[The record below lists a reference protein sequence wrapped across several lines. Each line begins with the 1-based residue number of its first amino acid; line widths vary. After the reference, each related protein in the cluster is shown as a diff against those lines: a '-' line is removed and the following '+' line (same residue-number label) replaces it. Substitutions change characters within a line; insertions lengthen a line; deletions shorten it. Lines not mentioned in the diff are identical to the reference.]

1 MTFKIALV
9 GCGGMGRRHAHGYI
23 ELRKYFDTVEM
34 SAVCDVHADVA
45 GTVADEISEATGA
58 RPDIYTDFDEMIAN
72 ADLDG
77 VAIVTST
84 PMHHRFAIKAMEA
97 GLHVITEKPMG
108 LTLKACRVMREV
120 SQKTGKVM
128 AVAENYR
135 RDPMNR
141 LTRALIDA
149 GAIGT
154 PYFTLDIG
162 VGSSNGAVMHSTVWR
177 AKKEQAGGAPLD
189 AGVHNA
195 DMMLYLLGGANT
207 VFAETAINETQRTLR
222 PMSEV
227 APGLANMYNHR
238 REEGYETGDLVE
250 QTAVDTAF
258 GVIRFKSGAI
268 GQLLMTDTSHG
279 QSLGVSTISGSTGTM
294 FRPRSRSGESPRIV
308 RNDGTEITG
317 DALLE
322 MVPDFELDDITST
335 LWNGARRISS
345 YDMEF
350 KDIDSKILAYQYLDM
365 VQAAETGGQPEV
377 GPQEGMDAL
386 ALAYALM
393 ESGVSGVPVSVE
405 DVAEGRASKFQDDID
420 AQMGI

>member
-34 SAVCDVHADVA
+34 TAVCDVHADVA
-45 GTVADEISEATGA
+45 ATVADEIGDATGS
-58 RPDIYTDFDEMIAN
+58 RPVIYTDFYEMIAD

-84 PMHHRFAIKAMEA
+84 PMHHLFAIKAMEA

-108 LTLKACRVMREV
+108 LTLKACRQMREV
-120 SQKTGKVM
+120 SNATGKVM

-141 LTRALIDA
+141 LTQALIEA

-154 PYFTLDIG
+154 PYFALDIG

-195 DMMLYLLGGANT
+195 DMLLYLLGGANT
-207 VFAETAINETQRTLR
+207 VFAETSINESQRTLR

-227 APGLANMYNHR
+227 APGLAAMYDHR
-238 REEGYETGDLVE
+238 KEDGYSTGDAVE

-258 GVIRFKSGAI
+258 ATIRFKSGAI

-279 QSLGVSTISGSTGTM
+279 QSLGVSTISGSEGTM
-294 FRPRSRSGESPRIV
+294 YRPQSRSGESPRIV
-308 RNDGTEITG
+308 RADGTEITG
-317 DALLE
+317 DALLDL
-322 MVPDFELDDITST
+322 VPEFELDDITST
-335 LWNGARRISS
+335 LWNGAKRISS
-345 YDMEF
+345 YEMNF
-350 KDIDSKILAYQYLDM
+350 QDIDSKILAYEYLDM
-365 VQAAETGGQPEV
+365 VQAAESGGQPEV

-386 ALAYALM
+386 ALAYAMM
-393 ESGVSGVPVSVE
+393 ESGVSGMPVTVE

-420 AQMGI
+420 AEMGI

>member
-34 SAVCDVHADVA
+34 AAVCDVHEDVA
-45 GTVADEISEATGA
+45 ATVADEINDETGV
-58 RPDIYTDFDEMIAN
+58 RPDIYTDFDEMLAQ
-72 ADLDG
+72 ADIDG

-108 LTLKACRVMREV
+108 LTLKACRQMREV
-120 SQKTGKVM
+120 SSKTGKVM
-128 AVAENYR
+128 AIAENYR

-141 LTRALIDA
+141 LTRALIEA

-195 DMMLYLLGGANT
+195 DMMLYLLGGADT
-207 VFAETAINETQRTLR
+207 VFAEIAINEKQRTLR

-227 APGLANMYNHR
+227 APGLAAMYSHR
-238 REEGYETGDLVE
+238 KEDGYSTGDKVE
-250 QTAVDTAF
+250 QTAADTAF
-258 GVIRFKSGAI
+258 GVIKFKSGAI

-279 QSLGVSTISGSTGTM
+279 QSLGVTTISGSTGTM
-294 FRPRSRSGESPRIV
+294 YRPRSRSGESPRIV
-308 RNDGTEITG
+308 RGDGSVVTG
-317 DALLE
+317 DELLDL
-322 MVPDFELDDITST
+322 VPDWELDDITSI
-335 LWNGARRISS
+335 LWDGARRISS
-345 YDMEF
+345 YEMKF
-350 KDIDSKILAYQYLDM
+350 KAIDSKILAYEYLDM

-377 GPQEGMDAL
+377 GPKEGMDAL
-386 ALAYALM
+386 GLAYALM
-393 ESGVSGVPVSVE
+393 ESGAKGEPVTVE
-405 DVAEGRASKFQDDID
+405 DVVEGRESAFQDEID
-420 AQMGI
+420 AEMGI